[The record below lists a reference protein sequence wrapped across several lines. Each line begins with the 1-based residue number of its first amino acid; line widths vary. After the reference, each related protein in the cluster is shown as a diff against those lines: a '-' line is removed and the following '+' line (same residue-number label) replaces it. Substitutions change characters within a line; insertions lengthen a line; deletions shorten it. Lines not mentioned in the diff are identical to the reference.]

1 MIWVFAA
8 IAAVVIAAICFA
20 VVLKQRL
27 RIQPRVLMLHS
38 LRPRWFDISA
48 VRGEQF
54 EQLLQ
59 VIAECGLRVG
69 TLEAAVADRGVV
81 ALTFDDGYD
90 DLMQLLP
97 VLEQKRIAIT
107 VFMPTAF
114 IGKPNSWDNFLL
126 RDKRRHLDAV
136 QIRQL
141 AAAGA
146 SFGSHGHSH
155 GDLCALPT
163 AKLQREL
170 VDSKAILE
178 ELTGREVRQLAFP
191 FGRGEDRVIV
201 AAKAAG
207 FTHCWAAAPR
217 RAFGSGC
224 SRVAINAFDSRFTMR
239 AKLTGSLLGG
249 IEVLKAAAISRCAQ
263 LTPLSRKIL

>member
-8 IAAVVIAAICFA
+8 IAAVVLAAICFS
-20 VVLKQRL
+20 VVLRQRL
-27 RIQPRVLMLHS
+27 REQPRVLMLHS

-59 VIAECGLRVG
+59 VIAECGLRLG
-69 TLEAAVADRGVV
+69 TLEEAVTDRGVV

-97 VLEQKRIAIT
+97 LLEQKRIVIT

-114 IGKPNSWDNFLL
+114 IGKPNAWDNFLL
-126 RDKRRHLDAV
+126 RGKRRHLDAG

-163 AKLQREL
+163 ATLRQEL
-170 VDSKAILE
+170 AASKAMLE
-178 ELTGREVRQLAFP
+178 ELTGREVRHLAFP
-191 FGRGEDRVIV
+191 FGRGDDRVIA

-217 RAFGSGC
+217 RAFGSGWG
-224 SRVAINAFDSRFTMR
+224 RIAVNALDSRLTMR
-239 AKLTGSLLGG
+239 AKLAGSLLGG